1 MNSYAAACSK
11 DWRPVATS
19 PDRCRDSNTACWNST
34 TCYGKRFRKRATRTP
49 PQDSCRPGP
58 RTEMRQQNRN
68 RATELRERGAH
79 RPILD
84 EVIASRREP
93 CLRRLG
99 ELGLLGNPGIEPLAH
114 GVALRDMRCTLAAL
128 RNPRGA

>member
-34 TCYGKRFRKRATRTP
+34 TCYVKRSRKRATRTP

-58 RTEMRQQNRN
+58 RPEMRQQNRN
-68 RATELRERGAH
+68 RATELCERGAH
-79 RPILD
+79 RPVLGN
-84 EVIASRREP
+84 VIARRSQP
-93 CLRRLG
+93 GLRGLS
-99 ELGLLGNPGIEPLAH
+99 ELDLLSNPGIEPL
-114 GVALRDMRCTLAAL
+114 
-128 RNPRGA
+128 